1 MCFFLNFLVSE
12 IGTTKYMKANF
23 QKLQT
28 LEKIIKNIPRAV
40 TMYHDHPKEIK
51 KTININH

>member
-1 MCFFLNFLVSE
+1 
-12 IGTTKYMKANF
+12 MKANF

-40 TMYHDHPKEIK
+40 TMYHDHRKEIK
-51 KTININH
+51 KNNKY